1 MERIE
6 RIARIISAKAG
17 DNPLDEFYD
26 FYIYGKRIVQ
36 VVRKINEVANGMGM
50 EIEAYMTNISKLDEC
65 LSYFDENTVKEL
77 DTENA
82 RKQYDELIAS
92 IKTEYDRY
100 EHDMMDDSIEDKSL
114 VVTDMYFKAVASLL
128 QYSMS
133 YEESCENKFRNRYS
147 DDEKNVRMLLDEMH
161 DAGNYVMNMR

>member
-65 LSYFDENTVKEL
+65 LTLK
-77 DTENA
+77 
-82 RKQYDELIAS
+82 
-92 IKTEYDRY
+92 
-100 EHDMMDDSIEDKSL
+100 
-114 VVTDMYFKAVASLL
+114 
-128 QYSMS
+128 
-133 YEESCENKFRNRYS
+133 
-147 DDEKNVRMLLDEMH
+147 
-161 DAGNYVMNMR
+161 